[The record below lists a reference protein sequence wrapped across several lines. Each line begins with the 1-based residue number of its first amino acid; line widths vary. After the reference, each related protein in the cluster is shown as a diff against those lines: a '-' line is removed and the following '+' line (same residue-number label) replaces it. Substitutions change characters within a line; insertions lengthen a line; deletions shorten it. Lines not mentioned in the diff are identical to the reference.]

1 MVNYLIF
8 FLTLEFFLYFSW
20 VYFLRN
26 EGLDDKRKK
35 KYPSYIS
42 FILTNAMLLIALMIV
57 WQIFKLNLDFGL
69 VLGIATI
76 IAVFSWVLGSVT
88 KILVL
93 KQESKSYFFI
103 LIFIFCLR
111 SFAYEPYQIPSTSM
125 FPGLQVG
132 DFVLV
137 NKYAYGLRFPTAK
150 KTFLKVGEPSRGEVA
165 VFMPP
170 HTICNVSAIESRPD
184 LSLLALDESQVFIN
198 RFNILQKNRCTK
210 LGIKYIKRIIGVPF
224 DKIELKGYSLFIN
237 GVEVPQEVL
246 GVNGVESLVRETI
259 NKQIFV
265 TKRIGESLNQKFKW
279 VIPEGHYLALGD
291 NRDNSLDSRAWGY
304 FSEKRLV
311 GRADYIWLH
320 WPEVFTLPSFNR
332 NRSIH

>member
-8 FLTLEFFLYFSW
+8 FLTLEFLFYFSW
-20 VYFLRN
+20 VYFLWN
-26 EGLDDKRKK
+26 EGLEDKRKK
-35 KYPSYIS
+35 KYPPYIS
-42 FILTNAMLLIALMIV
+42 SILTNAMLLIALLIL
-57 WQIFKLNLDFGL
+57 WQIYKLNLDFGL

-76 IAVFSWVLGSVT
+76 IAAFSWLLGSIT
-88 KILVL
+88 KILLL
-93 KQESKSYFFI
+93 KQESISYFFI

-111 SFAYEPYQIPSTSM
+111 SFLYEPYQIPSSSM
-125 FPGLQVG
+125 YPGLQVG

-150 KTFLKVGEPSRGEVA
+150 KTFLKVGKPSRGDVA

-170 HTICNVSAIESRPD
+170 HTICSVSALESRPD
-184 LSLLALDESQVFIN
+184 LGLLNLDESQVFIN
-198 RFNILQKNRCTK
+198 RFNRLQKNRCTT
-210 LGIKYIKRIIGVPF
+210 LGIKYVKRIMGVPF
-224 DKIELKGYSLFIN
+224 DEIELKGYSLFIN
-237 GVEVPQEVL
+237 GTEVPNEVL
-246 GVNGVESLVRETI
+246 SVKGVESLVQETI

-265 TKRIGESLNQKFKW
+265 TKRVGESLNQKFKW

-320 WPEVFTLPSFNR
+320 WSEVLPSFNR